1 MVGAWNGTRA
11 LANCARIDGEGVA
24 NCSGKLSQE
33 TKLHLARLRSKF
45 STKKISEDLIGF

>member
-1 MVGAWNGTRA
+1 
-11 LANCARIDGEGVA
+11 VA

-45 STKKISEDLIGF
+45 STKISED